1 MKTQIIYL
9 FLFLAPLGVGLQIVK
24 LLIIDVG
31 TLGAGFVPEVY
42 FYLAYMLCITIV
54 YGIF

>member
-31 TLGAGFVPEVY
+31 TPFAGYIPEVY
-42 FYLAYMLCITIV
+42 FYLAYMLFITIV